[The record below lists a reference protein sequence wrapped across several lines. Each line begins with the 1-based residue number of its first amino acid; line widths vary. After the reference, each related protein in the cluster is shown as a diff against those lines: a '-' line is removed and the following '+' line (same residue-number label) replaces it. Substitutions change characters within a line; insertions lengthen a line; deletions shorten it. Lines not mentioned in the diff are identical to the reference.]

1 MSVPVDLEQLAE
13 ALADFTF
20 AYLITVGDDF
30 RAHAVAVDPVLADGR
45 FEVGAVGRSTRRN
58 AGTHADVTLVWPP
71 AEPGGYSL
79 IVDGRGSFAS
89 DDAPLVVVPGRA
101 VLHRKATP
109 DSPPSRTGCTDDCLP
124 LERR

>member
-13 ALADFTF
+13 ALSDFTF

-30 RAHAVAVDPVLADGR
+30 HAHTVAVDPVLADSL
-45 FEVGAVGRSTRRN
+45 FAVGGVGRSTRRN
-58 AGTHADVTLVWPP
+58 AGAHADVTLVWPP

-79 IVDGRGSFAS
+79 IVDGRAAAGSE
-89 DDAPLVVVPGRA
+89 DAPLVVVPSRA

-109 DSPPSRTGCTDDCLP
+109 ESPPSRSGCADDCRP
-124 LERR
+124 I

>member
-1 MSVPVDLEQLAE
+1 VSVPVDLDQLAE

-20 AYLITVGDDF
+20 AYLITVSDDF
-30 RAHAVAVDPVLADGR
+30 GAHAVAVDPVLAGGR
-45 FEVGAVGRSTRRN
+45 FEVGGVGRSTRRN
-58 AGTHADVTLVWPP
+58 ATAHADVTLVWPP

-89 DDAPLVVVPGRA
+89 DQAPLVVVPGRA
-101 VLHRKATP
+101 VLHRKAT
-109 DSPPSRTGCTDDCLP
+109 RDDCVP

>member
-13 ALADFTF
+13 ALSDFTF

-30 RAHAVAVDPVLADGR
+30 CAHAVAVDPLLADGA
-45 FEVGAVGRSTRRN
+45 FEVSQVGRSTRRN
-58 AGTHADVTLVWPP
+58 AAAHSEVTLVWPP
-71 AEPGGYSL
+71 AEPDGYSL
-79 IVDGRGSFAS
+79 IVDGRGSFVS
-89 DDAPLVVVPGRA
+89 DEAPLVVVPGRA

-124 LERR
+124 I